1 MEVTMETQNLK
12 TFLLLSKIKNFTQT
26 AEQQFVAQSTVT
38 NRIMELEKEL
48 GKKLFLRERNNLTLT
63 KDGEIFLE
71 YAKRI
76 VELEETAIQEFS
88 TQNSFRAAL
97 RIGTTNTVYECHLYE
112 PIRSFVVNHPDVS
125 IKVTIDHSFTLVQM
139 LHDQLIDLAFTYVP
153 VNKKYFEC
161 SSFHTDELVL
171 VTHPKNIEYANG
183 ITKEQLVSTDYLYCN
198 FALQDV
204 GLYIRELFPKHHH
217 FRFEIDKSPTLLQ
230 YLLDGIGFSF
240 LPRSFV
246 KQHLANG
253 QLIMIPLLDFDT
265 PKINSYILR
274 KDNVG
279 NKSVIDEFLDSIP
292 RFD

>member
-1 MEVTMETQNLK
+1 MDTQNLK

-48 GKKLFLRERNNLTLT
+48 GKKLFHRERNNLSLT

-76 VELEETAIQEFS
+76 VELEETVIHEFN
-88 TQNSFRAAL
+88 TQNSFQAAL
-97 RIGTTNTVYECHLYE
+97 RIGTTNTVYECHLYN
-112 PIRSFVVNHPDVS
+112 PIRSFFINHPDIS
-125 IKVTIDHSFTLVQM
+125 MKVTIDHSFTLVQM
-139 LHDQLIDLAFTYVP
+139 LQDQLIDLAFTYVP

-161 SSFHTDELVL
+161 SSFRTDELVL
-171 VTHPKNIEYANG
+171 VTHPRNVDYVNG

-217 FRFEIDKSPTLLQ
+217 FRFEIDKSTTLLK

-240 LPRSFV
+240 LPKSLI

-253 QLIMIPLLDFDT
+253 QLITIPLLDFDT

-274 KDNVG
+274 KENVG
-279 NKSVIDEFLDSIP
+279 NTSVIDEFLESFVCLD
-292 RFD
+292 